1 MTPLKSKMTKLLG
14 ASVFALCAGSAQAE
28 MVTLHAK
35 TGGTAIQGEILEFD
49 GYVYTVRTVL
59 GDLVLGANVVTCEGA
74 ACPSLEPD
82 LVEFKVA
89 GSRTVT
95 KELLPELFMS
105 YADSMNATVETTAE
119 DEAFNMYQMNVE
131 DGTDLSVEF
140 VHSNSAM
147 GLNKLNQN
155 AVQAAFTT
163 RTASTLEQTTAEI
176 SGLGRLRSEEQENVI
191 AYDGLL
197 VVTHPDNPVR
207 AMSESNVAQ
216 IFSGKLND
224 WSQLGRAPGPITIYL
239 REAESSSREL
249 LQEVLMKPN
258 REQLKARVEILQSDA
273 EIANAVRN
281 DPNGFGLT
289 SFVHRAGV
297 TTLEIEGV
305 CGIRVPATHFTIK
318 TGEYPLSR
326 PVYLYKTGAETPE
339 AIQSFQDYITS
350 EEAQSVIRQAGF
362 VDRAITSE
370 ALNTQGLRVTHAVMR
385 EDEGVSM
392 DGTKKMLKLMSN
404 ARRLST
410 TIRFDNGSTELDAT
424 DYAELEALA
433 KMAMSPEYKDTQV
446 YFMGFSDSVGR
457 ADLNQFLALQRAE
470 IVRQA
475 LVSRYP
481 ELSDR
486 IKARSVGYGE
496 LSPLACNETR
506 PGRKVNRRVEVW
518 VHNPAALAIK

>member
-1 MTPLKSKMTKLLG
+1 MTPLKSKMTKLIG
-14 ASVFALCAGSAQAE
+14 ASIFALCAGWVQADTI
-28 MVTLHAK
+28 TLHAK
-35 TGGTAIQGEILEFD
+35 TGSTSIEGKILDFD
-49 GYVYTVRTVL
+49 GYVYTVRTAL
-59 GDLVLGANVVTCEGA
+59 GDLVLAANAVTCEGA
-74 ACPSLEPD
+74 ACPAVEPE
-82 LVEFKVA
+82 LIEFKVA
-89 GSRTVT
+89 GSRSVT
-95 KELLPELFMS
+95 TQLLPKLFKA
-105 YADSMNATVETTAE
+105 YAADLGATLETTAE
-119 DEAFNMYQMNVE
+119 DSEYNMYLMNVQ

-147 GLNKLNQN
+147 GINKLNEN
-155 AVQAAFTT
+155 AVQAALTT
-163 RTASTLEQTTAEI
+163 RTANELEQATAE
-176 SGLGRLRSEEQENVI
+176 SAGLGRLRSEQQENVI

-197 VVTHPDNPVR
+197 VVTHPENPVR
-207 AMSESNVAQ
+207 AMSENNVAQ

-224 WSQLGRAPGPITIYL
+224 WSQLGRDSGPITVYL

-258 REQLKARVEILQSDA
+258 RQQIKTRVKILESDA
-273 EIANAVRN
+273 EIAEAVRN
-281 DPNGFGLT
+281 DPNGIGLT
-289 SFVHRAGV
+289 SFAHRAGV

-326 PVYLYKTGAETPE
+326 PVYLYKTGAETPT
-339 AIQSFQDYITS
+339 AIQNFQDYMAS
-350 EEAQSVIRQAGF
+350 DDAQSIIRQAGF

-385 EDEGVSM
+385 EEDGVSM

-404 ARRLST
+404 AKRLST

-424 DYAELEALA
+424 DYSELEALA
-433 KMAMSPEYKDTQV
+433 KMAMSPEYKNTQV

-518 VHNPAALAIK
+518 VHNPAAIAVN

>member
-1 MTPLKSKMTKLLG
+1 MPKLI
-14 ASVFALCAGSAQAE
+14 
-28 MVTLHAK
+28 K
-35 TGGTAIQGEILEFD
+35 
-49 GYVYTVRTVL
+49 
-59 GDLVLGANVVTCEGA
+59 
-74 ACPSLEPD
+74 
-82 LVEFKVA
+82 
-89 GSRTVT
+89 
-95 KELLPELFMS
+95 S
-105 YADSMNATVETTAE
+105 YAAAQNATLETTAE
-119 DEAFNMYQMNVE
+119 DSVYYMYQMNVE
-131 DGTDLSVEF
+131 GGTGINVEL
-140 VHSNSAM
+140 VHSNSTS
-147 GLNKLNQN
+147 GISKLNEN
-155 AVQAAFTT
+155 VIQAALST
-163 RTASTLEQTTAEI
+163 RTANSIEQTIAERE
-176 SGLGRLRSEEQENVI
+176 GLGRLRSEEQENII

-207 AMSESNVAQ
+207 AMSERNVAQ
-216 IFSGKLND
+216 VFSGKLND
-224 WSQLGRAPGPITIYL
+224 WSQLGRASGPITIYL

-258 REQLKARVEILQSDA
+258 RQEIKARVKILQSDA
-273 EIANAVRN
+273 EIAEAVRN
-281 DPNGFGLT
+281 DPNGIGLT

-326 PVYLYKTGAETPE
+326 PVYLYKTGAETPD
-339 AIQSFQDYITS
+339 AIQKFQDYMTS
-350 EEAQSVIRQAGF
+350 DAAQSVIRQAGF

-385 EDEGVSM
+385 EDDGVSL

-404 ARRLST
+404 AKRLST

-424 DYAELEALA
+424 DYTELEALA
-433 KMAMSPEYKDTQV
+433 KMAMSPEYKNTQV

-518 VHNPAALAIK
+518 VHNPAAIAVN